1 LISKSGLFDT
11 AYYLDQNPS
20 IAESGMNPLA
30 HYLSFG
36 VHEGRDPN
44 PIFNSSYYLDLNP
57 DLAESG
63 MNPLAHY
70 LSIGAH
76 EGRDPNPLF
85 DTSYYLEQNPDVVK
99 SGINPLRH
107 YLEIGAWEGRLPCL
121 LNEGNL
127 DPQILKICQTRL
139 DDPKALEFDEDF
151 CTKFYTDLKNIDD
164 PEKARRYYF
173 VDRKVEGHF
182 ASFHEFL
189 MYLPAHPL
197 DVPIDFSPDGY
208 FELNPDVAET
218 EVSSKYHALAHYL
231 RHGKKE
237 GRLYSISQGLL
248 RPNKFFPETTPYSCS
263 LSIHDLKDRTAV
275 CVLVHIYDTEIWPEL
290 ATYIRNFG
298 KISFDIYI
306 NIVDTKWSE
315 SLHSQIRNE
324 FPKAHIYI
332 SPNKGRAI
340 GGFFTLLSNIDTE
353 NYDVLCLLHTKKSSH
368 LAPVLGNKWR
378 TDLLDAILHNEQS
391 AEENVSLFLHDET
404 VGLIGSRLWSNT
416 ELKRNERAYFKLLEK
431 LSIQGENRK
440 CEYLSGTIMLVRPNV
455 LQKIYEIAD
464 YDEFEMGDKK
474 SFEFHLDG
482 QLAHAVE
489 RVIGCVVR
497 HLGYRVVWR

>member
-1 LISKSGLFDT
+1 MRKLQNEVYSIWRQGEKHRLARKAILNSKAWKLLSHLRQVYFDVRDIKRSIKTIRYLFTRQYRLISKSGLFDT
-11 AYYLDQNPS
+11 AYYLDQNHR
-20 IAESGMNPLA
+20 IAESGLIPLA

-44 PIFNSSYYLDLNP
+44 PMFNSSYYLSQNLDV
-57 DLAESG
+57 AESG

-76 EGRDPNPLF
+76 EGRDPHPLF
-85 DTSYYLEQNPDVVK
+85 DTSYYLEQNPDVAG

-121 LNEGNL
+121 LNEGDL
-127 DPQILKICQTRL
+127 DPKILKICQTRL

-151 CTKFYTDLKNIDD
+151 YTKFYTDLKTIDD
-164 PEKARRYYF
+164 PEKARRHYF
-173 VDRKVEGHF
+173 ADGKAEGHF

-189 MYLPAHPL
+189 SYLPAHPL

-218 EVSSKYHALAHYL
+218 EGSSKYHALAHYL

-237 GRLYSISQGLL
+237 GRFYSISQFHLC
-248 RPNKFFPETTPYSCS
+248 PNKFLPEPTPYSCS
-263 LSIHDLKDRTAV
+263 LSIHDLKDRTTV

-290 ATYIRNFG
+290 ATYIHNFG

-306 NIVDTKWSE
+306 NIVDTQWSE

-332 SPNKGRAI
+332 SPNKGRDI
-340 GGFFTLLSNIDTE
+340 GGFFALLSNIDTE
-353 NYDVLCLLHTKKSSH
+353 NYDVLCLLHTKKSPH
-368 LAPVLGNKWR
+368 LAPVAR
-378 TDLLDAILHNEQS
+378 Q
-391 AEENVSLFLHDET
+391 
-404 VGLIGSRLWSNT
+404 
-416 ELKRNERAYFKLLEK
+416 
-431 LSIQGENRK
+431 
-440 CEYLSGTIMLVRPNV
+440 
-455 LQKIYEIAD
+455 
-464 YDEFEMGDKK
+464 
-474 SFEFHLDG
+474 
-482 QLAHAVE
+482 
-489 RVIGCVVR
+489 
-497 HLGYRVVWR
+497 

>member
-455 LQKIYEIAD
+455 LQKIYEIVD
-464 YDEFEMGDKK
+464 SDGFEMGDNK